1 MTQFRRTYAR
11 PYQFYK
17 ELRLYAVYRSAEHT
31 IFVGSGFA
39 DNCFAFLEKQYDKN
53 NNSIGKLI
61 KLDQQDVKRGEYD
74 QLITGPIKDEY
85 PYRLFIVNPDDE
97 GGKASN
103 AVEFEMYK
111 QIPLLDVKVN
121 GKSVVQNQIAYIDL
135 TSKIDAIR
143 KPNKLYGTDSDG
155 RTVVYDKS
163 QIEGIQHVILNAR
176 ELDNTDHTVHLEDI
190 AYQSKTV
197 PIVHA
202 KEILYGTNKQG
213 EQSTYPVGLFAS
225 SSEVNIAIENLGN
238 LAGKLDAKQDK
249 DNSAASGIIGVFNGN
264 GSTVSSGRTIQSIDD
279 NINSASTKAEN
290 AKSTADTNTEKIR
303 ELEKKLKEAN
313 EKTLEK
319 LKGVGQVDWKA
330 IKPENSIINNPVN
343 ANINNIT
350 ITTKPIAE
358 EQNQLRNK
366 SNAIAIGFSDTQVT
380 DNSIAIGSSNAVA
393 GGIAIGSS
401 NKTEKGIVIGKGIT
415 STNDNIAIG
424 NFITFS
430 KDVFSSVGIGNG
442 STPTESNTVSVG
454 DKATQYYRRICNVAD
469 PVNNQDAVTKQYV
482 DAKVA
487 GGGNTAALQQEVE
500 KLKGIVNTL
509 ASALL
514 DKVYGGGTYDKDTGK
529 LTFNTPG
536 HIAVGDLNIY
546 SNGGDG
552 NETANAIRTR
562 SGDSNGDIRIM

>member
-135 TSKIDAIR
+135 TSKIDTIR

-202 KEILYGTNKQG
+202 KEVLYGTNKQG
-213 EQSTYPVGLFAS
+213 EQSAYPVGLFAS
-225 SSEVNIAIENLGN
+225 SSEVNIAIENLSN
-238 LAGKLDAKQDK
+238 LGGKLDTKQDK

-264 GSTVSSGRTIQSIDD
+264 GSTVSSGRTIQSID
-279 NINSASTKAEN
+279 NSINSANTKAEN
-290 AKSTADTNTEKIR
+290 ANDIASNNTKKIAG
-303 ELEKKLKEAN
+303 LEKQLEESNA
-313 EKTLEK
+313 KTLEK
-319 LKGVGQVDWKA
+319 FKSIGKVDWKA

-358 EQNQLRNK
+358 EQNQLRSK
-366 SNAIAIGFSDTQVT
+366 SNVIAIGFDDIQVI
-380 DNSIAIGSSNAVA
+380 DNSIAIGASNAVA
-393 GGIAIGSS
+393 GGIAIGAS
-401 NKTEKGIVIGKGIT
+401 NKTEKGIAIGKGIT

-430 KDVFSSVGIGNG
+430 KDASSSICIGNG
-442 STPTESNTVSVG
+442 SVSTESDTVSVG
-454 DKATQYYRRICNVAD
+454 DKVTQYYRRISNVAD
-469 PVNNQDAVTKQYV
+469 PVDNQDVATKHYI
-482 DAKVA
+482 DTKVV
-487 GGGNTAALQQEVE
+487 GSSNTAALQQEVE
-500 KLKGIVNTL
+500 KLKGIINTL
-509 ASALL
+509 ANALL
-514 DKVYGGGTYDKDTGK
+514 EKVHGGGSYDKDTGK
-529 LTFNTPG
+529 LEFNAPG
-536 HIAVGDLNIY
+536 YITVSSL
-546 SNGGDG
+546 
-552 NETANAIRTR
+552 
-562 SGDSNGDIRIM
+562 